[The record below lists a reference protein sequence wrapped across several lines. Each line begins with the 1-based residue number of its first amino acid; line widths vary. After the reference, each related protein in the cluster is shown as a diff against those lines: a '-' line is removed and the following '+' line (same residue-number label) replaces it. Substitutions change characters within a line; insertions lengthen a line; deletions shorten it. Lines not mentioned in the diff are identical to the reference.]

1 MAILRDFERRLEG
14 IVEGSFAK
22 VFRGGLQPVELAK
35 RVLREM
41 DSGKTV
47 GVREIWAPNRF
58 AFTVSQADHER
69 FQQAEGALA
78 DELQQVCREHA
89 IERNWGLLGPP
100 EVTFEVDD
108 ALGKGRFRCAAALV
122 EGAERLEPWKMQQ
135 APPAAAAATPAMGTG
150 LGEPH
155 GPVVLAF
162 LDDSGAAAGKTV
174 RIQKPKVTIGRL
186 PECDVVVSDV
196 GASRHHAQIEQRDGA
211 YVLSDLG
218 STNGTLVNDQPVTTY
233 RLQLGDRITIG
244 ETVLEVRGD

>member
-35 RVLREM
+35 RVLKEM

-69 FQQAEGALA
+69 FANAEGALV
-78 DELQQVCREHA
+78 DELQQVCRDHA
-89 IERNWGLLGPP
+89 IERRWGLLGPP
-100 EVTFEVDD
+100 EVTFEVDE
-108 ALGKGRFRCAAALV
+108 ALGKGRFRCDATLV
-122 EGAERLEPWKMQQ
+122 EGAERLEPWKMQ
-135 APPAAAAATPAMGTG
+135 APAPTAAPTPTQGTA
-150 LGEPH
+150 LGDPN

-162 LDDSGAAAGKTV
+162 MENGVAGRTV

-186 PECDVVVSDV
+186 PECDVVVSDP
-196 GASRHHAQIEQRDGA
+196 GASRHHAQIEQRDGG
-211 YVLSDLG
+211 YVLTDLG

-233 RLQLGDRITIG
+233 RMQLGDRIMIG
-244 ETVLEVRGD
+244 ETVLELREG

>member
-22 VFRGGLQPVELAK
+22 IFRGGLQPVELAK

-41 DSGKTV
+41 DAGKTV
-47 GVREIWAPNRF
+47 GVREVWAPNRF
-58 AFTVSQADHER
+58 AFTISQVDHER
-69 FQQAEGALA
+69 FANAEGALA
-78 DELQQVCREHA
+78 EELQQVCREHA
-89 IERNWGLLGPP
+89 IERSWGLLGAP
-100 EVTFEVDD
+100 EVTIEVDE
-108 ALGKGRFRCAAALV
+108 ALGKGRFRCDASIV
-122 EGAERLEPWKMQQ
+122 EGPERLEPWKLRP
-135 APPAAAAATPAMGTG
+135 AATGSAAAAV
-150 LGEPH
+150 GEPH

-162 LDDSGAAAGKTV
+162 LDGSGTPTGKLV

-186 PECDVVVSDV
+186 PQCDVVVADP

-218 STNGTLVNDQPVTTY
+218 STNGTLVNDQPVATY

-244 ETVLEVRGD
+244 ETVIEVRGD

>member
-41 DSGKTV
+41 DAGKTV
-47 GVREIWAPNRF
+47 GVREVWAPNRF
-58 AFTVSQADHER
+58 AFTISPADHER
-69 FQQAEGALA
+69 FEKAEGALA
-78 DELQQVCREHA
+78 EELQQVCRDHA
-89 IERNWGLLGPP
+89 IERTWGLLGPP
-100 EVTFEVDD
+100 EVTFEVDE
-108 ALGKGRFRCAAALV
+108 ALGKGRFRCDASLV
-122 EGAERLEPWKMQQ
+122 EGAERLEPWKLGPV
-135 APPAAAAATPAMGTG
+135 AGTATPAAGG
-150 LGEPH
+150 HAAGEPH
-155 GPVVLAF
+155 GPIVLAF
-162 LDDSGAAAGKTV
+162 LDGSGAAAGKTV

-186 PECDVVVSDV
+186 PESDVVVADP

-244 ETVLEVRGD
+244 ETVLEVRGG